1 MGNLFHLFKSLSRL
15 KYLSIGILDIGYDI
29 LTIDQLH
36 LTNNHAVHLK
46 RLVIDEFRDE
56 FNLLEILLQRTP
68 NLKQLTISVTDN
80 IEMIDACRWERL
92 ITVSLP
98 CLNVFNFT
106 FGVTFEDNDNDIS
119 DRFQLFQTEFW
130 HQQHHWYTEW
140 QLDKNTLLVYTTP
153 YMLNEYIVTPYT
165 KRYCNASMN
174 SFMTFKNVT
183 DLTLFIGAITDTCQ
197 YHFPNV
203 QSLEIDNDRVD
214 ENHTYPFLKT
224 KHVLSLKSIVNLW
237 NLTHLDITWKCKI
250 KSPSVVL
257 HLLQEA
263 PHISS
268 LRIHKRTLF
277 LWFNNRELCKYF
289 NKMIKKLDIVISL
302 HTFTDS
308 FEIVKLFEVFSNI
321 EQFRCIVNRQNNL
334 LTILNELS
342 KLSHMKIFSYYS
354 PYFGC
359 MRIWDHSSLVPPDS
373 YSFEIRYEIGRFD
386 EFETRYHGC
395 IDNYDSVW

>member
-1 MGNLFHLFKSLSRL
+1 MENLCHLFKYLSRL
-15 KYLSIGILDIGYDI
+15 QYLSIGILDIGDDI

-46 RLVIDEFRDE
+46 RLVIDDFRDE
-56 FNLLEILLQRTP
+56 FDLLEILLQRTP
-68 NLKQLTISVTDN
+68 NLKQLTIHATDN
-80 IEMIDACRWERL
+80 IKMIDACRWERL
-92 ITVSLP
+92 ITASLP

-106 FGVTFEDNDNDIS
+106 FGVTFEDNDNDVS
-119 DRFQLFQTEFW
+119 DRFQQFQTEFW

-140 QLDKNTLLVYTTP
+140 ELDKNTLLVYTTP
-153 YMLNEYIVTPYT
+153 YILNKYVVTPNT
-165 KRYCNASMN
+165 KRYCNASIN
-174 SFMTFKNVT
+174 SLMTFKNVT

-214 ENHTYPFLKT
+214 ENYTYPFLKT
-224 KHVLSLKSIVNLW
+224 KHILSLKSIVNLW
-237 NLTHLDITWKCKI
+237 NLTHLDITWECKI

-268 LRIHKRTLF
+268 LRIHQNTLF

-289 NKMIKKLDIVISL
+289 NKMIKKLDIARSL
-302 HTFTDS
+302 DTFLDS

-321 EQFRCIVNRQNNL
+321 EQFRCVVSLQNNL
-334 LTILNELS
+334 LLILNELS
-342 KLSHMKIFSYYS
+342 KLSHMKNFSYYS
-354 PYFGC
+354 PYLE
-359 MRIWDHSSLVPPDS
+359 SPSLWYNSPLAQLDS
-373 YSFEIRYEIGRFD
+373 YSFEIQYERGRLD
-386 EFETRYHGC
+386 DAETRYDHYLS
-395 IDNYDSVW
+395 YDSD